1 MERFDAA
8 CLTDAK
14 KEYTQRFVRK
24 LKTPFSGK
32 ILELFKESQ
41 EECANSHQDE
51 KVLFTFQEKLEKI
64 PEWDDVTI
72 EQFSRSMIGQSKCD
86 YLEELLQGVFIIH
99 TKILAVIQH
108 HKSSTKSELKLP
120 TIEDFVFQAFINTG
134 REVWKYAYLF
144 TESNDSCVYQK
155 NTNIFE
161 KKIESCILET
171 IEDMLPVRELLL
183 EHVKEYVDDD
193 DDDDEPRL
201 QNKLP
206 KRIRGGMSLYNDEY
220 EDSERL
226 GEDSSDFSI
235 TPTLDSET
243 PQPPSVPP
251 TPAPTPISTPPSSPL
266 PSVLPPT
273 PPAPEVSEQISS
285 VPPPVEIKNIELPIS
300 DNSMGGAPANIL
312 DSYSGEIV
320 SMDAN
325 EEKKITFD
333 DPVPSANLTTGSD
346 NMDKLSAL
354 SYSQL

>member
-64 PEWDDVTI
+64 PEWDDATI

-144 TESNDSCVYQK
+144 TESNDSCEYQK

-161 KKIESCILET
+161 KKIESCIHET

-193 DDDDEPRL
+193 DDEEPRL

-206 KRIRGGMSLYNDEY
+206 KRIRGGMSLYNDED
-220 EDSERL
+220 ESEVL
-226 GEDSSDFSI
+226 DNDSSAFAI
-235 TPTLDSET
+235 TPTQNSENSE
-243 PQPPSVPP
+243 PPSVPPSVPP
-251 TPAPTPISTPPSSPL
+251 TPAPTPIPTPPPSPA
-266 PSVLPPT
+266 PGVLPPT
-273 PPAPEVSEQISS
+273 PEVSEQTTP
-285 VPPPVEIKNIELPIS
+285 VTAPVEIKEIELPIA
-300 DNSMGGAPANIL
+300 DTNTGGAPTNIL

-320 SMDAN
+320 SMNDN
-325 EEKKITFD
+325 EDKKITFD
-333 DPVPSANLTTGSD
+333 DPVPSANLTSSSE

>member
-41 EECANSHQDE
+41 EECASSHQDE

-64 PEWDDVTI
+64 PEWDDATI
-72 EQFSRSMIGQSKCD
+72 QQFSRSMIGQSKCD

-144 TESNDSCVYQK
+144 TESNDSCEYQK

-161 KKIESCILET
+161 KKIEACILET

-193 DDDDEPRL
+193 DDEPRL

-206 KRIRGGMSLYNDEY
+206 KRIRGGMSLYNDED
-220 EDSERL
+220 DSAEL
-226 GEDSSDFSI
+226 DDDSSAFAI
-235 TPTLDSET
+235 TPTPNSET
-243 PQPPSVPP
+243 SEPPSVPPSVPP
-251 TPAPTPISTPPSSPL
+251 TPIPSPAPSPVSSFVPSNPAPI
-266 PSVLPPT
+266 
-273 PPAPEVSEQISS
+273 PEVSEPNNP
-285 VPPPVEIKNIELPIS
+285 VTPPVEIKEIELPIT
-300 DNSMGGAPANIL
+300 DNTSGGAQNNIL

-320 SMDAN
+320 SMNDN
-325 EEKKITFD
+325 EDKKITFD